1 LHKRAI
7 TELKMSEKLKHKT
20 KKNDVNVYEEIFIK
34 GQIYKDVFS
43 KKDLWKK
50 LAELYNG
57 KFKIKQTISKDINS
71 LQLEIPYKNHN
82 VVLTETDTKPLKFET
97 ELRLNRNFEFNIS
110 WEDSVE
116 RILKLFGKQD
126 IKVGDKEFDKKYLI
140 QSNDPEL
147 TSRLLNYGQI
157 KQTILKHNI
166 YLLNLKYS
174 RKNEFHKLMTVK
186 DRNTQKMEIMI
197 ELIKFEFAIIDFFVN
212 ENIIRN

>member
-1 LHKRAI
+1 
-7 TELKMSEKLKHKT
+7 MSKKSKYKT
-20 KKNDVNVYEEIFIK
+20 KKDDVNVYEEIFIK
-34 GQIYKDVFS
+34 GQIYKDIFS

-57 KFKIKQTISKDINS
+57 KFKIKQTITKDINS
-71 LQLEIPYKNHN
+71 LRLEIPYKKHN

-147 TSRLLNYGQI
+147 TSRLLNSGQI

-166 YLLNLKYS
+166 YLLNLEYS
-174 RKNEFHKLMTVK
+174 RKNEFYKLMTVK

>member
-1 LHKRAI
+1 
-7 TELKMSEKLKHKT
+7 MSEKSKYKT
-20 KKNDVNVYEEIFIK
+20 KKDDVNVYEEIFIK
-34 GQIYKDVFS
+34 GQIYKDIFS

-57 KFKIKQTISKDINS
+57 KFKIKQTITKDINS
-71 LQLEIPYKNHN
+71 LRLEIPYKKHN

-147 TSRLLNYGQI
+147 TSRLLNSGQI

-166 YLLNLKYS
+166 YLLNLEYS
-174 RKNEFHKLMTVK
+174 RKNEFYKLMTVK